1 MLLKEFSNTEK
12 PRERLMSKGSD
23 ALSNSELLAIILQTG
38 TKEKNVLELSNYI
51 INTIGF
57 ENLKDVSLTE
67 LRKIKGI
74 GNAKA
79 CKILAFV
86 ELSKRINSYKN
97 HYIKYIRS
105 ANDVFEIL
113 KEDIIGKKQEIVFL
127 LTLDQKKQI
136 ISKTKVFVG
145 TLNESIIHPREIF
158 KIIVKDSASSFI
170 LVHNHPSGN
179 LVPSKSDKN
188 ITSQIKEIS
197 EMFSITFLD
206 HVIIS
211 EKDYFSFKENKIIL

>member
-179 LVPSKSDKN
+179 LVPSESDKN

>member
-1 MLLKEFSNTEK
+1 MFLKEFSNSEK
-12 PRERLMSKGSD
+12 PRERLMSKGTE

-51 INTIGF
+51 INTVGF
-57 ENLKDVSLTE
+57 ENLKYVSLTE

-79 CKILAFV
+79 CKILALV
-86 ELSKRINSYKN
+86 ELSKRISSYNN
-97 HYIKYIRS
+97 HFIKYIRS

-113 KEDIIGKKQEIVFL
+113 KEEVIGKKQEIVFL
-127 LTLDQKKQI
+127 LTLDQKKQM

-170 LVHNHPSGN
+170 LAHNHPSGN
-179 LVPSKSDKN
+179 LVPSESDKN
-188 ITSQIKEIS
+188 ITCQIKDIS
-197 EMFSITFLD
+197 ELFSITFLD
-206 HVIIS
+206 HVIVS
-211 EKDYFSFKENKIIL
+211 EKGYFSFKENKIIL